1 MTRTVWVA
9 AMALALCVSTHVDA
23 ATINGKVVDA
33 SGKAMEGV
41 TVSAFDEERRQSVS
55 VFSQADGS
63 FAIDG
68 LRDVAFN
75 VRARLMGQLD
85 AWQEDVDAGA
95 TGVAFAMKPAKGEA
109 LEMQRTADGGFSMP
123 PLVRPVPRT

>member
-9 AMALALCVSTHVDA
+9 AMALAFCVSTTHLNA
-23 ATINGKVVDA
+23 EMINGKVVDA

-41 TVSAFDEERRQSVS
+41 TISAFDEERQQSIS

-63 FAIDG
+63 FEIDG
-68 LRDVAFN
+68 LRDVKLK

-85 AWQEDVDAGA
+85 EWQEDVDA
-95 TGVAFAMKPAKGEA
+95 
-109 LEMQRTADGGFSMP
+109 
-123 PLVRPVPRT
+123 